1 MFLLVLLSFFIHTR
15 KTCTQF
21 QLHSYNQNFAFLLF
35 SPMKFFIF
43 FAFLSSVGHKC
54 FVFCFVSL
62 LTVFS
67 VIFYPLFFF
76 AVRKKY
82 FLPTHDPLFSF
93 YLLF

>member
-62 LTVFS
+62 LTVFLS
-67 VIFYPLFFF
+67 LSFSLPSG
-76 AVRKKY
+76 KKY